1 MNANASERVVH
12 VVDDDPAIRDSL
24 SFLLSTVD
32 IEARTYESAL
42 AFLERLQDL
51 APGCI
56 VTDVRMPG
64 MTGLELVAKLKELGV
79 ARPVIVLT
87 GHADVSLAVEAMKAG
102 VVDFI
107 EKPFN
112 DETLLAAVQTAL
124 ARDES
129 DAGRQAERAQV
140 EVRIAQLSAREHDV
154 FDSIVTGESNKSTAL
169 KLGISPRTVEIYRA
183 NVMEKM
189 GAKTL
194 SDLVRMALQREQS

>member
-1 MNANASERVVH
+1 VNAEAGARVVH

-32 IEARTYESAL
+32 LQTRTYESAL
-42 AFLERLQDL
+42 AFLQEINDL

-64 MTGLELVAKLKELGV
+64 MTGLELVAKLKELGI

-87 GHADVSLAVEAMKAG
+87 GHADVALAVEAMKAG

-107 EKPFN
+107 EKPIDDN
-112 DETLLAAVQTAL
+112 TLLAAVEAAL
-124 ARDES
+124 ARDDS
-129 DAGRQAERAQV
+129 DAKRQARRAEVEER
-140 EVRIAQLSAREHDV
+140 ISHLSARERNV
-154 FDSIVTGESNKSTAL
+154 FDAIVTGESNKSTAL

-194 SDLVRMALQREQS
+194 SDLVRMALQREQA